1 MENKNDN
8 GVDIDSDGDGDD
20 TYSDTVIET
29 IKQEQDK
36 FIYHINEIEN
46 LSCYYNIE
54 DMGNE
59 SPEQEYLMYVEE
71 HCKELKELINKLY
84 HAKLYIIK
92 HDLKNKTEF
101 YRDKLGI

>member
-1 MENKNDN
+1 
-8 GVDIDSDGDGDD
+8 
-20 TYSDTVIET
+20 
-29 IKQEQDK
+29 
-36 FIYHINEIEN
+36 
-46 LSCYYNIE
+46 
-54 DMGNE
+54 MGNE
-59 SPEQEYLMYVEE
+59 SPEQEYLMYIEE

>member
-1 MENKNDN
+1 MENKNDDGN
-8 GVDIDSDGDGDD
+8 ISDNNERSDYNDDI
-20 TYSDTVIET
+20 IQT
-29 IKQEQDK
+29 IKQEQEQ
-36 FIYHINEIEN
+36 FIYHITEIEN

-59 SPEQEYLMYVEE
+59 SPEQEYLMYIEE
-71 HCKELKELINKLY
+71 NCKELKELINKLY